1 MMWLGALLGLGVQ
14 LEPLDIPSDKCG
26 VTVSAQE
33 DDRIVVF
40 AMGQD
45 QQIYHKYKM
54 PAGEAPTSDGFTYWS
69 SMGGKFL
76 GGPSVVRDGTS
87 KLMVFARGVDKG
99 IWMKQ
104 QVNGRPLAAPPGEP
118 ARNSTVPL
126 RPQRIQNMPP
136 PHELTLTRCGAPPS
150 WQLEPNGQQWSTFSA
165 FGGQLSSGP
174 KAILNSEG
182 FVHVFA
188 KSWGDNTL
196 MHKFQFA
203 GENGTCWSDWASL
216 GGALTSLP
224 SPLLDCEG
232 LLHVFVRGPDRAL
245 WHKRQLASYRSRQVV
260 WDDWQCLGGVLASAP
275 SIPAVM
281 NGVCLVEAIVRA
293 SDKGFWHRGQIA
305 GHSIGVKWRDW
316 EPLGGIFASGPA
328 SVLNSDAMLEVFGRG
343 ADKGVWHKRQYTNVN
358 GSVSWTR
365 WTPLGGLV
373 STGPQV
379 RMTRDGLLHLFVR
392 GVDANI
398 WYKSQLVVNDTVQFG
413 QWKALGGN
421 TRSFAC

>member
-1 MMWLGALLGLGVQ
+1 M
-14 LEPLDIPSDKCG
+14 
-26 VTVSAQE
+26 
-33 DDRIVVF
+33 F
-40 AMGQD
+40 
-45 QQIYHKYKM
+45 
-54 PAGEAPTSDGFTYWS
+54 
-69 SMGGKFL
+69 
-76 GGPSVVRDGTS
+76 
-87 KLMVFARGVDKG
+87 
-99 IWMKQ
+99 
-104 QVNGRPLAAPPGEP
+104 
-118 ARNSTVPL
+118 
-126 RPQRIQNMPP
+126 
-136 PHELTLTRCGAPPS
+136 
-150 WQLEPNGQQWSTFSA
+150 
-165 FGGQLSSGP
+165 
-174 KAILNSEG
+174 
-182 FVHVFA
+182 
-188 KSWGDNTL
+188 
-196 MHKFQFA
+196 
-203 GENGTCWSDWASL
+203 
-216 GGALTSLP
+216 
-224 SPLLDCEG
+224 
-232 LLHVFVRGPDRAL
+232 
-245 WHKRQLASYRSRQVV
+245 
-260 WDDWQCLGGVLASAP
+260 GVLASAP

>member
-1 MMWLGALLGLGVQ
+1 MLWIGALLGLGVG

-54 PAGEAPTSDGFTYWS
+54 PAGEAPTADGFTYWS

-104 QVNGRPLAAPPGEP
+104 
-118 ARNSTVPL
+118 
-126 RPQRIQNMPP
+126 
-136 PHELTLTRCGAPPS
+136 
-150 WQLEPNGQQWSTFSA
+150 QLEPNGQQWSTFSA

-216 GGALTSLP
+216 GGALSSLP

-379 RMTRDGLLHLFVR
+379 RMTRDGLLHVFVR

>member
-1 MMWLGALLGLGVQ
+1 MLWLGALLGLGVG
-14 LEPLDIPSDKCG
+14 LEPNDIPNDKCG

-33 DDRIVVF
+33 DDRLVVF

-54 PAGEAPTSDGFTYWS
+54 PLGEAPTADGFTYWS

-76 GGPSVVRDGTS
+76 GGPSVVRDASS
-87 KLMVFARGVDKG
+87 KLTVFARGADKG

-104 QVNGRPLAAPPGEP
+104 QVERRSPCPLVVAVVPSIITPTHGRPPAGMPALTPGLLA
-118 ARNSTVPL
+118 S
-126 RPQRIQNMPP
+126 
-136 PHELTLTRCGAPPS
+136 
-150 WQLEPNGQQWSTFSA
+150 QLEPNGQQWSTFSS
-165 FGGQLSSGP
+165 FGGQFSSGP

-182 FVHVFA
+182 FIHVFA
-188 KSWGDNTL
+188 KSWGENTL

-203 GENGTCWSDWASL
+203 GENGTCWSEWASL

-275 SIPAVM
+275 SIPSVM
-281 NGVCLVEAIVRA
+281 NGVCLVESIVRA
-293 SDKGFWHRGQIA
+293 SDKAFWHRGQIA

-328 SVLNSDAMLEVFGRG
+328 SVLNSDQMLEVFGRG

-373 STGPQV
+373 STGPSV

-398 WYKSQLVVNDTVQFG
+398 WYKSQAVVNDTVQFG
-413 QWKALGGN
+413 QWKPLGGN

>member
-1 MMWLGALLGLGVQ
+1 VLTFMVALCWLFGLGVG
-14 LEPLDIPSDKCG
+14 LEPLDIPNDKCG
-26 VTVSAQE
+26 VVVSAHE
-33 DDRIVVF
+33 DDRLVIF

-54 PAGEAPTSDGFTYWS
+54 PLGDAPTADGFTYWS

-76 GGPSVVRDGTS
+76 GGPSVVRDASS
-87 KLMVFARGVDKG
+87 KLVLFARGADKG

-104 QVNGRPLAAPPGEP
+104 
-118 ARNSTVPL
+118 
-126 RPQRIQNMPP
+126 
-136 PHELTLTRCGAPPS
+136 
-150 WQLEPNGQQWSTFSA
+150 QLEPNGQQWSTFTA
-165 FGGQLSSGP
+165 FGGQFSSGP

-182 FVHVFA
+182 FIHVFA
-188 KSWGDNTL
+188 KSWGDNSL
-196 MHKFQFA
+196 MHKFQFS
-203 GENGTCWSDWASL
+203 GDNGTCWSEWASL

-305 GHSIGVKWRDW
+305 GHSIGVKWREW
-316 EPLGGIFASGPA
+316 EPLGGVFASGPA
-328 SVLNSDAMLEVFGRG
+328 SVLNSDNMLEIFGRG
-343 ADKGVWHKRQYTNVN
+343 ADKGVWHKRQYTNIN

-398 WYKSQLVVNDTVQFG
+398 WYKLQQVVNDTVQFG
-413 QWKALGGN
+413 QWKPLGGN

>member
-1 MMWLGALLGLGVQ
+1 M
-14 LEPLDIPSDKCG
+14 
-26 VTVSAQE
+26 
-33 DDRIVVF
+33 
-40 AMGQD
+40 
-45 QQIYHKYKM
+45 
-54 PAGEAPTSDGFTYWS
+54 
-69 SMGGKFL
+69 
-76 GGPSVVRDGTS
+76 VRDGTS

-99 IWMKQ
+99 LWMKQ
-104 QVNGRPLAAPPGEP
+104 
-118 ARNSTVPL
+118 
-126 RPQRIQNMPP
+126 
-136 PHELTLTRCGAPPS
+136 
-150 WQLEPNGQQWSTFSA
+150 QLEPNGQQWSTFQA

-188 KSWGDNTL
+188 KSLGDNTL

-216 GGALTSLP
+216 GGSLTSLP

-275 SIPAVM
+275 SIPSVM

-293 SDKGFWHRGQIA
+293 SDKAFWHRGQIA

-328 SVLNSDAMLEVFGRG
+328 SVLNSDQMLEVFGRG

-379 RMTRDGLLHLFVR
+379 RMTRDGLLHVFVR